1 MITIILIF
9 LIAISLSMDAF
20 FLSLAYGSLSLNKKI
35 MYILSSVVG
44 LYHFLMPI
52 FGILFGELLQIKSN
66 YIVSIIFFIIGI
78 NMILE
83 VRKEKDIKPLS
94 LFYMLL
100 FGFSVSIDSFTIGI
114 GLSKIMEFTFLCPIM
129 FSLVSFIFTYIGL
142 LLGKKINELIGNI
155 SVILGGITI
164 IILGVY
170 YII

>member
-35 MYILSSVVG
+35 MYILSGVVG

-83 VRKEKDIKPLS
+83 VIKPLS